1 MGFQSVVVG
10 RSIRWSYHINIICT
24 DDPSKAF
31 VKLDWQ
37 AIGARRFVCT
47 SVILPSQDCW
57 ASGDSCFVR
66 LAKQLS
72 CADWSCGLFCTIPGK
87 SSPWTCMFGKKA
99 WRVCDDCAIRGFYAP
114 DGVLGGFSL
123 CHSARARIRTPRALS
138 NSTFSSFDYVKWE
151 ACSWQKWYFTRML
164 YPTDE
169 TEFGRC
175 QGNFRRPKLGMRFI
189 RLCMR
194 VQLDLLEDGPK

>member
-1 MGFQSVVVG
+1 MTAIFGLSVSSCQSKHSLIISYQHNLH
-10 RSIRWSYHINIICT
+10 RWPLKSICKTRLASHRPI
-24 DDPSKAF
+24 D
-31 VKLDWQ
+31 
-37 AIGARRFVCT
+37 ARRFVCT

-138 NSTFSSFDYVKWE
+138 NSTFSSFDFVKWE
-151 ACSWQKWYFTRML
+151 ACSW
-164 YPTDE
+164 
-169 TEFGRC
+169 
-175 QGNFRRPKLGMRFI
+175 
-189 RLCMR
+189 
-194 VQLDLLEDGPK
+194 